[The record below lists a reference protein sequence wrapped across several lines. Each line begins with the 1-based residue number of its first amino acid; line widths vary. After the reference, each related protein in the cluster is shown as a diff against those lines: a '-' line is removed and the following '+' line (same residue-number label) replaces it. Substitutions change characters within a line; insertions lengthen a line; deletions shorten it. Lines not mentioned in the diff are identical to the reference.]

1 MTREAMRAVSSAT
14 RAGIVD
20 AGARCII
27 RDGVAHA
34 TMSAIAAEC
43 GVSKALLHYHFA
55 DRAQLLAE
63 SAMLLG
69 RRLVTRERRALEQAN
84 AANAIDVLWQWQGRE
99 MERGELRALLELG
112 SVREPDVQEV
122 ITRIDGERR
131 AAAATTVMTLFA
143 RLALTPR
150 VPPEL
155 IASAT
160 YAFMN
165 GLAVGVQ
172 DDDRRT
178 GFDVFWLA
186 MLSLGD

>member
-1 MTREAMRAVSSAT
+1 MRAVSSAT
-14 RAGIVD
+14 RAGIAD

-34 TMSAIAAEC
+34 TMSAISAEC

-63 SAMLLG
+63 SAQLLG
-69 RRLVTRERRALEQAN
+69 RRLVTRERRVLDHADAG
-84 AANAIDVLWQWQGRE
+84 NAIDVLWQWQGRE
-99 MERGELRALLELG
+99 MGRGELRALLELG
-112 SVREPDVQEV
+112 LVREPEVQEV
-122 ITRIDGERR
+122 IMHIDRERR
-131 AAAATTVMTLFA
+131 VAAAATVTTLFTLL
-143 RLALTPR
+143 RLTPR
-150 VPPEL
+150 VPAEL

-165 GLAVGVQ
+165 GLAVGAQ
-172 DDDRRT
+172 NDDIRT

-186 MLSLGD
+186 TLSLGD

>member
-1 MTREAMRAVSSAT
+1 MTKDAMRAVSGAT

-27 RDGVAHA
+27 RDGLAHA

-63 SAMLLG
+63 SATLLG
-69 RRLVTRERRALEQAN
+69 RRLVTRERRALEHAD
-84 AANAIDVLWQWQGRE
+84 ATSAIDLLWQWMGRE

-112 SVREPDVQEV
+112 TIREPTVQEA
-122 ITRIDGERR
+122 IIRIEGDRR
-131 AAAATTVMTLFA
+131 SAAVATVTTLFA
-143 RLALTPR
+143 RLGLSPR
-150 VPPEL
+150 VSAEM

-160 YAFMN
+160 VAFMN
-165 GLAVGVQ
+165 GLAVATPG
-172 DDDRRT
+172 DDIRT
-178 GFDVFWLA
+178 SFDVFWLA

>member
-1 MTREAMRAVSSAT
+1 VTKDAMRAVSSAT

-55 DRAQLLAE
+55 DRAQLLGE
-63 SAMLLG
+63 SAQLLG
-69 RRLVTRERRALEQAN
+69 RRLVTRERRALEHAT
-84 AANAIDVLWQWQGRE
+84 AANAIEMLWQWQGRE

-112 SVREPDVQEV
+112 SVRQPEVQEV
-122 ITRIDGERR
+122 IARIDSERR
-131 AAAATTVMTLFA
+131 AAAAATVTTLFA
-143 RLALTPR
+143 RLGLTPR
-150 VPPEL
+150 VPAEL

-165 GLAVGVQ
+165 GLAVGIH
-172 DDDRRT
+172 DEDIRT